1 MEFFKNIKDFFV
13 PPEDGDEQYD
23 DMSYGKPQQHSGGQS
38 TSGSYGSQG
47 SYGSNYGQTS
57 ERERSSDYDSRGYR
71 AERFDNEEAKRG
83 NKVVNI
89 QATAQLQVVLVKPE
103 VFTDAKQIADHL
115 IAKKTVVLN
124 LETASADTKRR
135 IIDFLVGVAYANGG
149 SLKPVAN
156 MTYIITPYN
165 VGFIGE
171 DLVGELENN
180 GVYLG

>member
-1 MEFFKNIKDFFV
+1 MKIFESIKDFFV
-13 PPEDGDEQYD
+13 PSDEEDMDEAAEIPSRPEPVQS
-23 DMSYGKPQQHSGGQS
+23 MNSG
-38 TSGSYGSQG
+38 
-47 SYGSNYGQTS
+47 N
-57 ERERSSDYDSRGYR
+57 GYR
-71 AERFDNEEAKRG
+71 PVDNDDLAQDGNPAQRR

-89 QATAQLQVVLVKPE
+89 QTTAQLQVVLVKPSA
-103 VFTDAKQIADHL
+103 FTDAKQIADHL

-124 LETASADTKRR
+124 LETASPENKRR

-156 MTYIITPYN
+156 LTYIITPYN

-180 GVYLG
+180 GVFI

>member
-1 MEFFKNIKDFFV
+1 MDLLRNIKDFFV
-13 PPEDGDEQYD
+13 PPEDGDDELYD
-23 DMSYGKPQQHSGGQS
+23 ENMSYNSRQDRSSDRGSYSSRDMDDSDRSDMS
-38 TSGSYGSQG
+38 SYGS
-47 SYGSNYGQTS
+47 S
-57 ERERSSDYDSRGYR
+57 RSAR
-71 AERFDNEEAKRG
+71 AERFEHEEGRRS

-89 QATAQLQVVLVKPE
+89 QTTAQLQVVLVKPE

-124 LETASADTKRR
+124 LETASAETKRR

-180 GVYLG
+180 GVII